1 MSHIKQLNVKGSK
14 MWFREEMS
22 STRRSYVKTAL
33 AKITGQL
40 TAETN
45 EQVNNA
51 RENII
56 RQFEMIETKK
66 KNKKQ
71 KKERKVQENNYCS

>member
-1 MSHIKQLNVKGSK
+1 
-14 MWFREEMS
+14 MS

-33 AKITGQL
+33 AKITEQL

-45 EQVNNA
+45 EHVNNA

-71 KKERKVQENNYCS
+71 KK